1 MKKIKSHYVLRKG
14 AIIKV
19 KELEPSKDEW
29 LEKQMYSVER
39 LPEPE
44 NVFVAKYPSGSL
56 DIISKEEFEKMEK
69 DFEEFVKNK

>member
-1 MKKIKSHYVLRKG
+1 MRS
-14 AIIKV
+14 V
-19 KELEPSKDEW
+19 KN
-29 LEKQMYSVER
+29 
-39 LPEPE
+39 LPQPE